1 MTNYFN
7 KTCKS
12 LLFTWV
18 LIILTSCPL
27 NCYGRAFA
35 CAAMPFNTTNFLE
48 TVDNHILS
56 LQEKNIAKAY
66 YKYTSMAFQEQT
78 SLKEFTSLIG
88 RHAPLHDNETIQLSS
103 IHFYEELGEYTGIL
117 TSTSG
122 ETMMIEYELT
132 KSKDG
137 WRIHGFKLMNYVCEQ
152 KGKLPQ
158 RGAVTA
164 SS

>member
-7 KTCKS
+7 MTCKS
-12 LLFTWV
+12 LFFTWL

-35 CAAMPFNTTNFLE
+35 CATMPFNTTNFLE
-48 TVDNHILS
+48 TIDNHILS
-56 LQEKNIAKAY
+56 LKEKNIAKAY
-66 YKYTSMAFQEQT
+66 YKYTSTDFQEET
-78 SLKEFTSLIG
+78 SLREFTNLIN
-88 RHAPLHDNETIQLSS
+88 RHAPLHDNEMVQLSS
-103 IHFYEELGEYTGIL
+103 IHFYEEMGQYTGKL

-122 ETMMIEYELT
+122 EIVMVEYELS

-137 WRIHGFKLMNYVCEQ
+137 WKIHGFKLMNYVCEQ
-152 KGKLPQ
+152 KDKQPQ